1 MNTISY
7 NIELNMNNE
16 TFLYWKALLEQSRNA
31 FNDCS
36 SLLVTDNVPLNLKSV
51 HNSVYDYLRTK
62 YPLIPA
68 QGIIKIYKD
77 VMSALRSIKANKHK
91 NSDKPLKKGLN
102 LRLDKRMYS
111 NLDVNGISLSSGMR
125 NHRTK
130 VNFILYEK
138 VIDLFNNYKTLDPL
152 IFIRNNRIF
161 LSVPFE
167 VNSKPLKDNT
177 TVGVDMGVK
186 RLFVTSDGIAF
197 VDKQYLK
204 KRREIRYLKR
214 CLKNKNT
221 KSSKRHLKKIRYR
234 EHNIS
239 KDMCYRASKA
249 LLDNTKSSIIIMED
263 LSKIKQ
269 NTSKSKDGYKRKKH
283 NNMLSQVPFYMFK
296 EILTYK
302 AQLVGK
308 QVETV
313 SPVYTSQTDCRTG
326 KRDGKRQGCRYYCKD
341 GKVLDSDWNAS
352 VNIAIRARHP
362 FSINDMPI
370 DGKLK
375 IINGRRTVNTP
386 NVI

>member
-7 NIELNMNNE
+7 NIELNMNNQ
-16 TFLYWKALLEQSRNA
+16 TFLYWKTLLEQSRNA
-31 FNDCS
+31 YNDCC
-36 SLLVTDNVPLNLKSV
+36 SLLITDNVPLNLKSV
-51 HNSVYDYLRTK
+51 HDAVYNQLRTK
-62 YPLIPA
+62 YTLIPA

-77 VMSALRSIKANKHK
+77 VISALRTIKANKHK
-91 NSDKPLKKGLN
+91 DNDNPFKKGLN

-111 NLDVNGISLSSGMR
+111 NLDINGISLSSGMR

-130 VNFILYEK
+130 ANFILYDK
-138 VIDLFNNYKTLDPL
+138 VIELFNNYKTLDPL

-177 TVGVDMGVK
+177 SVGVDMGVK

-197 VDKQYLK
+197 KDKQYLK

-214 CLKNKNT
+214 CLKDKNT
-221 KSSKRHLKKIRYR
+221 KSSKRHLKKIRHHER
-234 EHNIS
+234 NIS
-239 KDMCYRASKA
+239 KDMCYRASKI

-263 LSKIKQ
+263 LSKIKK
-269 NTSKSKDGYKRKKH
+269 NTSKNSNGFTRKRH
-283 NNMLSQVPFYMFK
+283 NNMLSQVPFYKFK

-341 GKVLDSDWNAS
+341 GVIFDSDWNAS
-352 VNIAIRARHP
+352 VNIALRAKRP
-362 FSINDMPI
+362 FSINKLPF
-370 DGKLK
+370 DGKLLF
-375 IINGRRTVNTP
+375 INGRRSVNTP